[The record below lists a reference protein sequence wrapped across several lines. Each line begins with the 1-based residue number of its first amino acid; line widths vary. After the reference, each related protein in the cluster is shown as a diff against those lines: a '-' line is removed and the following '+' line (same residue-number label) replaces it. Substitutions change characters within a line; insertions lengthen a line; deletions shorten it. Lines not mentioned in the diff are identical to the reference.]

1 MDTPVS
7 SAQNQSVIHPP
18 LFLLLEPFHLSSLS
32 FSFPPP
38 SLLSLSQYY
47 SYIIGLTVASVSAP
61 RESLF
66 VSLVFYFPIW
76 DCSSISSST
85 SFGHVRLEGLA
96 PLSLCTDC
104 QPYHSIIPE
113 LRKKK
118 KEIILPPIWTNYNQE
133 KIKRKRGKGGDTIK
147 TGSGLIHDIH
157 SSS

>member
-66 VSLVFYFPIW
+66 VSLVFYFPI
-76 DCSSISSST
+76 
-85 SFGHVRLEGLA
+85 
-96 PLSLCTDC
+96 
-104 QPYHSIIPE
+104 
-113 LRKKK
+113 
-118 KEIILPPIWTNYNQE
+118 
-133 KIKRKRGKGGDTIK
+133 
-147 TGSGLIHDIH
+147 
-157 SSS
+157 